1 MVMCSRRLGSRPSV
15 CVSRV
20 NDYDQ
25 VVSRLKR
32 LDAPCHLKTLD
43 TIAGHPI
50 YAVVVNPDADRVKIW
65 VNAGTHGDE
74 PAGVEAALR
83 MLEEWDREL
92 YPATQLLV
100 TPCLNPYGYV
110 HDQRENAQGVDAN
123 WAFKRDD
130 VPEVGVVKQ
139 IIQERFDAI
148 IDLHEDWESD
158 GYYLYEQIRDRNA
171 LGPGITERVSPHC
184 PINGRPEIEGEIAL
198 GGVIHPD
205 LELQKRKCGKGVPVE
220 VFKRATNH
228 QITLE
233 SPSGFPID
241 ARVEAHLKA
250 IDVVLEAYASERRD
264 LSHARL
270 KPGYVLEP
278 ESITEPELTDED
290 WKDLSEGIRLFN
302 AGAYWESHEAWEL
315 VWRRRNEPT
324 RVFFQALIQFAAAY
338 HQLDRGVYHGVVKHM
353 RNASTKLASFPDR
366 FLGVEV
372 GPVKSS
378 LELCL
383 DEALR
388 LGEGK
393 LSTFDRRLVLRIDF
407 NAPEP

>member
-130 VPEVGVVKQ
+130 VPEVGV
-139 IIQERFDAI
+139 
-148 IDLHEDWESD
+148 
-158 GYYLYEQIRDRNA
+158 
-171 LGPGITERVSPHC
+171 
-184 PINGRPEIEGEIAL
+184 
-198 GGVIHPD
+198 
-205 LELQKRKCGKGVPVE
+205 
-220 VFKRATNH
+220 
-228 QITLE
+228 
-233 SPSGFPID
+233 
-241 ARVEAHLKA
+241 
-250 IDVVLEAYASERRD
+250 
-264 LSHARL
+264 
-270 KPGYVLEP
+270 
-278 ESITEPELTDED
+278 
-290 WKDLSEGIRLFN
+290 
-302 AGAYWESHEAWEL
+302 
-315 VWRRRNEPT
+315 
-324 RVFFQALIQFAAAY
+324 
-338 HQLDRGVYHGVVKHM
+338 
-353 RNASTKLASFPDR
+353 
-366 FLGVEV
+366 
-372 GPVKSS
+372 
-378 LELCL
+378 
-383 DEALR
+383 
-388 LGEGK
+388 
-393 LSTFDRRLVLRIDF
+393 
-407 NAPEP
+407 